1 MPQPH
6 KRGSDT
12 FYDLRQGGKE
22 GDGGMW
28 NLEKPCT
35 RLQKAAWEETFME
48 IKPDGVIRLNH
59 CELINVYGWLIER
72 FAAVTS
78 SGPVILPQNEYTSI
92 HYSITLKPTA
102 APPGWTLSNVGFAL
116 RLKHRP
122 NNHSSPSDSLL
133 AWDLGFFM
141 KAGWSKKQLCFGN
154 DTQP

>member
-1 MPQPH
+1 MRRELHLFQSDTVLWSLLLFQKSFSCGITFCKIQLIHPPYSAGVPQPH

-28 NLEKPCT
+28 NLEKLCA
-35 RLQKAAWEETFME
+35 RLEKAAWEETFME

-78 SGPVILPQNEYTSI
+78 SGPVILPQNERV
-92 HYSITLKPTA
+92 H
-102 APPGWTLSNVGFAL
+102 
-116 RLKHRP
+116 KH
-122 NNHSSPSDSLL
+122 SL
-133 AWDLGFFM
+133 
-141 KAGWSKKQLCFGN
+141 QHN
-154 DTQP
+154 TQPNCSSAWMNSL